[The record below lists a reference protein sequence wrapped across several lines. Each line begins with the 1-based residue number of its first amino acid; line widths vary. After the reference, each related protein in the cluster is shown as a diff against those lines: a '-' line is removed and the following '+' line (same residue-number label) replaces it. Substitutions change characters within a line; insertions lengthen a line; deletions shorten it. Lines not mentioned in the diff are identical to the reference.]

1 MVKIVEA
8 AAVISAR
15 AGDMSGI
22 DKLAA
27 RMQAASKA
35 GSMVKQSLGSA
46 SAELAKQVEAVGSK
60 LAKIDNFRTVS
71 RGLDD
76 ASLAMKRAH
85 QEANRLKREIDASAS
100 PTKAML
106 GEYGRASMAV
116 SRMTAAFREQGQ
128 VMKAAT
134 RDLLDAGIVP
144 KQLARHQIELT
155 RTLNATTAAM
165 KQQIAVGRSA
175 SAHPWGAPAQRLSGS
190 GVPLINRA
198 PAGTPTVPANMSARP
213 GLGVGYGGLATIGGA
228 VAGRSAYD
236 RAIEFERSVNAAQAR
251 GELSKEE
258 ADGLRRNA
266 RQLGAQGLGFKA
278 KDVMELQRAYVQAGF
293 EKQAGGLA
301 LPTMQF
307 SAFGDVDPYKAAD
320 FTVSA
325 LSAYGMKP
333 GDPNAVKAAQR
344 YQDIVA
350 KGANITRLGVEDFA
364 QGFKFAAPL
373 ASRLGVGQ
381 EQLAA
386 MIASM
391 GQAGLRGDESGV
403 AIRSMLVRAVRPT
416 QDARQVMAEM
426 GMRWEDYATS
436 TKPVRFDDYAS
447 GLRNQGFNIGGKRKQ
462 IEAAVTKATAEGG
475 DPAVAIAEAV
485 IKEMNVTGVKD
496 RQKIAKMT
504 AKYASSL
511 GEGLDIDRLLK
522 VLEAKGVTTGQI
534 ARLFDVK
541 QGARLAN
548 VLGPQYEEFLKVLQ
562 QASQGASARGATVM
576 NQGAVGAHN
585 RLTSSYDNLILSLA
599 ESGVLDAVANGMD
612 SLATVMRRAAEASPA
627 TLQFA
632 TAAGAVVVAMPA
644 LATAMRLAS
653 ASIAGANAMLGVGGA
668 AAGAVVGA
676 AGTAGAA
683 GAVRAGAALASRAA
697 PPAMLAY
704 GFYDLISRGYEP
716 VKGDRDQVAPGEA
729 HNFSQKRR
737 HAYHDALRAETQAV
751 RSQYGTTLDDAG
763 VAPLG
768 APAAGRVM
776 MMPGAG
782 ASDTSGAVRMQS
794 WAERE
799 AEATRRT
806 DIQRVQS
813 WEDALPKAGGSGTV
827 EAVVKPDQVTAKADV
842 SVQGQA
848 QVTVTLAPTG
858 ALAGLIQ
865 AAQAAANAPL
875 SGNGPGS
882 TGRSMPEA
890 APTGGGG
897 GGGGGAM

>member
-22 DKLAA
+22 DKLAEKIA
-27 RMQAASKA
+27 ATGKAGAMVKNSLGAASA
-35 GSMVKQSLGSA
+35 DLG
-46 SAELAKQVEAVGSK
+46 KQVEAIGSK
-60 LAKIDNFRTVS
+60 LAKVDNFRTVA
-71 RGLDD
+71 RGLDET
-76 ASLAMKRAH
+76 SLAMRRTQ
-85 QEANRLKREIDASAS
+85 QEAARLKREIDSTAS
-100 PTKAML
+100 PTKAMM
-106 GEYGRASMAV
+106 GEYSRASMAV
-116 SRMTAAFREQGQ
+116 TRATAAFREQGQ

-144 KQLARHQIELT
+144 KQLARHQAELT
-155 RTLNATTAAM
+155 RNLTATTAAM
-165 KQQIAVGRSA
+165 KQQIAIGRSA
-175 SAHPWGAPAQRLSGS
+175 ATHPWGAPVQRHSGS
-190 GVPLINRA
+190 GVPLIQRV
-198 PAGTPTVPANMSARP
+198 PPGTPTIPAPAAPRP
-213 GLGVGYGGLATIGGA
+213 GLGIGMGGLATVGGA
-228 VAGRSAYD
+228 VGAKSAYD
-236 RAIEFERSVNAAQAR
+236 RALEFEKSVNAAQAR

-325 LSAYGMKP
+325 LSAYGVRP
-333 GDPNAVKAAQR
+333 GDKSAVGAAQR

-373 ASRLGVGQ
+373 ASRLGVSQ

-391 GQAGLRGDESGV
+391 GQSGLRGDESGV

-447 GLRNQGFNIGGKRKQ
+447 GLRNQGFNISGKRKE
-462 IEAAVTKATAEGG
+462 IEAQVAAATKEGG

-522 VLEAKGVTTGQI
+522 DLEAKGVTTGQI

-562 QASQGASARGATVM
+562 QASQGASARGAAVM

-599 ESGVLDAVANGMD
+599 ESGVLDAVSSGLD
-612 SLATVMRRAAEASPA
+612 GLATVMRKLGDASPA
-627 TLQFA
+627 TLQFVTYSGLFVA
-632 TAAGAVVVAMPA
+632 AMPA
-644 LATAMRLAS
+644 LAAAMRVAS
-653 ASIAGANAMLGVGGA
+653 VSIAGANAALGVGGA
-668 AAGAVVGA
+668 AAGAVAGA

-683 GAVRAGAALASRAA
+683 GAIRAGAVLASRAA
-697 PPAMLAY
+697 PPAMLGY
-704 GFYDLISRGYEP
+704 GLYDLLSGGYEP

-737 HAYHDALRAETQAV
+737 RAYHDALRAETQAV
-751 RSQYGTTLDDAG
+751 RSQYGTSLDDAG
-763 VAPLG
+763 VMPLG

-782 ASDTSGAVRMQS
+782 ASDTSGAVRMPT
-794 WAERE
+794 WAARE

-806 DIQRVQS
+806 DVQRVQS
-813 WEDALPKAGGSGTV
+813 WEDALPKAGGAGTV

-858 ALAGLIQ
+858 AFAGLIQ

-897 GGGGGAM
+897 GGGAM

>member
-1 MVKIVEA
+1 MATRIVEA

-85 QEANRLKREIDASAS
+85 QEANRLKREIDATAS

-522 VLEAKGVTTGQI
+522 DLEAKGVTTGQI

-562 QASQGASARGATVM
+562 QQSQGASARGAAVM

-599 ESGVLDAVANGMD
+599 ESGVLDTVSKGLDAVSSGLR
-612 SLATVMRRAAEASPA
+612 SLAETSPRLLEFGTYAAMGAA
-627 TLQFA
+627 GLTTLSFA
-632 TAAGAVVVAMPA
+632 ITRIAGAVSGA
-644 LATAMRLAS
+644 
-653 ASIAGANAMLGVGGA
+653 AGLLGIGGA
-668 AAGAVVGA
+668 AAGAA
-676 AGTAGAA
+676 SAGAA
-683 GAVRAGAALASRAA
+683 GGALGAVAGAASRAA

-716 VKGDRDQVAPGEA
+716 VKGDRGEVAPGEA

-737 HAYHDALRAETQAV
+737 RAYHDALRAETQGV
-751 RSQYGTTLDDAG
+751 RAQYGTSLDDAG
-763 VAPLG
+763 VMPLG
-768 APAAGRVM
+768 APAAGSVM
-776 MMPGAG
+776 TMPGLPVAG
-782 ASDTSGAVRMQS
+782 PTGGGAVRMQS

-799 AEATRRT
+799 AEATRKT

-813 WEDALPKAGGSGTV
+813 WEDALPKAGGAGTV

-897 GGGGGAM
+897 GGGGAM